1 MASLFDQN
9 FRYTDRARAIFK
21 ELQRNL
27 HPIYME
33 LLEEGFSPR
42 EITTL
47 VTSAAAQTEH
57 AAICEW
63 EEATVCPSSTI
74 EPETSHNTSV

>member
-21 ELQRNL
+21 DLQRNL

-33 LLEEGFSPR
+33 LLEEGFFSR
-42 EITTL
+42 EISAL
-47 VTSAAAQTEH
+47 VTSAAAQTEN
-57 AAICEW
+57 AAIAEW
-63 EEATVCPSSTI
+63 EEARGSS
-74 EPETSHNTSV
+74 PNTEESQTTA

>member
-1 MASLFDQN
+1 MASLFDQH

-42 EITTL
+42 EITAL
-47 VTSAAAQTEH
+47 VTSAAAQTEN

-63 EEATVCPSSTI
+63 EEATVCPSPSA
-74 EPETSHNTSV
+74 ESESSNRASV

>member
-27 HPIYME
+27 HIGYGWKPRTE
-33 LLEEGFSPR
+33 VRGGKLL
-42 EITTL
+42 
-47 VTSAAAQTEH
+47 
-57 AAICEW
+57 
-63 EEATVCPSSTI
+63 
-74 EPETSHNTSV
+74 

>member
-9 FRYTDRARAIFK
+9 FRYTDRARAILK

-27 HPIYME
+27 YPIYME

-42 EITTL
+42 EITAL
-47 VTSAAAQTEH
+47 VTSAAAQTEN
-57 AAICEW
+57 AAIAEW
-63 EEATVCPSSTI
+63 EEARGGSYN
-74 EPETSHNTSV
+74 PEESQTTA